1 MRSACFSITDHGPD
15 LQVKL
20 TFGALSSITQNAL
33 LSGGNLAAI
42 GDGSTGRWE
51 VFQFRDAE
59 IVAPGTYALRH
70 RLRGQLGSDALM
82 PDVWPENS
90 WFVLLN
96 GLPAQID
103 LAANLRNVAQN
114 FLIGPARRSYDDPS
128 YLKQTHAFAG
138 NGLRPYA
145 PVHIRADLGAGDH
158 GFDWIRRTRF
168 DGDDW
173 ETLEVPLNEETEQYQ
188 VRVSV
193 GGVVL
198 RDDIVT
204 APNWTYGAADR
215 VADGVVGL
223 YSFEVAQISARFGAG
238 LFRTIEVA

>member
-1 MRSACFSITDHGPD
+1 MS
-15 LQVKL
+15 
-20 TFGALSSITQNAL
+20 
-33 LSGGNLAAI
+33 
-42 GDGSTGRWE
+42 
-51 VFQFRDAE
+51 
-59 IVAPGTYALRH
+59 
-70 RLRGQLGSDALM
+70 
-82 PDVWPENS
+82 
-90 WFVLLN
+90 
-96 GLPAQID
+96 
-103 LAANLRNVAQN
+103 
-114 FLIGPARRSYDDPS
+114 
-128 YLKQTHAFAG
+128 
-138 NGLRPYA
+138 
-145 PVHIRADLGAGDH
+145 IRAELGAGDH

-204 APNWTYGAADR
+204 APNWTYAAADR